1 MIRPD
6 LSRLSP
12 EEKDALILAL
22 LDRIAVLEAKLG
34 EPPKTP
40 ANSSLPPSRGQKANR
55 PPRPKRP
62 RRKRQG
68 PGVTRPRAAA
78 PDRTVDCYAERCQD
92 CGLALDGAGQ
102 RLRQAYDHIDLPPVR
117 PVVTRVRIFGR
128 RCPCC
133 RRRVRG
139 LPPAGLLP
147 GSPFGASIQA
157 MLAYLHHHHA
167 IAYDRL
173 TRLMSELFGLDISE
187 GAIANAL
194 RRAGRPLAQAEQAI
208 VTKLREAEVIG
219 CGETGAKLST
229 DTLGTRMAW
238 EWVLVSDRAVL
249 HRIHPSRGRAA
260 IDELMAEHRPRCW
273 VADRW
278 AAQQDRAETHQL
290 CLAHV
295 LRDVQYAIDAGDAA
309 FAPALRRLL
318 CWAIAVGR
326 RRADLKDTTLAQYH
340 AKAERRL
347 DRVLALPV
355 MTEAGADLLRQ
366 TKRWR
371 RQVFTFMT
379 DRQVPPTN
387 NGAERALRPS
397 VVFRKVTNGFR
408 SLWGADVHALTRSV
422 IGTARL
428 NGVAA
433 HQAIVN
439 ALNGTVS
446 FAA

>member
-1 MIRPD
+1 MPRPD

-40 ANSSLPPSRGQKANR
+40 ENSSLPPSRGRKAN
-55 PPRPKRP
+55 RPKRP
-62 RRKRQG
+62 RRKRNG
-68 PGVTRPRAAA
+68 PGVTRARAAD
-78 PDRTVDCYAERCQD
+78 PDRIIECYAERCRH
-92 CGLALDGAGQ
+92 CGLSLDGAGQ
-102 RLRQAYDHIDLPPVR
+102 RLRQAYDHIDLPPLR

-133 RRRVRG
+133 RHRVRG
-139 LPPAGLLP
+139 VPPAGLSP
-147 GSPFGASIQA
+147 GSPFGVSIQA

-167 IAYDRL
+167 VAYDRL
-173 TRLMSELFGLDISE
+173 KRLMDELFGLAISE

-194 RRAGRPLAQAEQAI
+194 RRARGPLTRAEAQIAA
-208 VTKLREAEVIG
+208 KLREAAVIG
-219 CGETGAKLST
+219 CDETGARLST

-238 EWVLVSDRAVL
+238 EWVLVSERAVL
-249 HRIHPSRGRAA
+249 HRIYPSRGRAV
-260 IDELMAEHRPRCW
+260 IDDLLAGHRPRCW

-295 LRDVQYAIDAGDAA
+295 LRDVQYAIDAGEAA

-326 RRADLKDTTLAQYH
+326 RRADLKDATLAQYR
-340 AKAERRL
+340 ARAERRL

-355 MTEAGADLLRQ
+355 TTKAGADLLRQ

-371 RQVFTFMT
+371 SQFFTFMT

-408 SLWGADVHALTRSV
+408 SLWGADVHALTRSL

>member
-22 LDRIAVLEAKLG
+22 LDRIAVLEAKPG

-78 PDRTVDCYAERCQD
+78 PDQTVDCYAERCQD

-173 TRLMSELFGLDISE
+173 ARLMSELFGLDISE

-194 RRAGRPLAQAEQAI
+194 RRAGQPLAQAEQAI

-219 CGETGAKLST
+219 CDETGARLST
-229 DTLGTRMAW
+229 TPWA
-238 EWVLVSDRAVL
+238 
-249 HRIHPSRGRAA
+249 RGW
-260 IDELMAEHRPRCW
+260 PGNGCW
-273 VADRW
+273 
-278 AAQQDRAETHQL
+278 
-290 CLAHV
+290 
-295 LRDVQYAIDAGDAA
+295 
-309 FAPALRRLL
+309 
-318 CWAIAVGR
+318 
-326 RRADLKDTTLAQYH
+326 
-340 AKAERRL
+340 
-347 DRVLALPV
+347 
-355 MTEAGADLLRQ
+355 
-366 TKRWR
+366 
-371 RQVFTFMT
+371 
-379 DRQVPPTN
+379 
-387 NGAERALRPS
+387 
-397 VVFRKVTNGFR
+397 
-408 SLWGADVHALTRSV
+408 
-422 IGTARL
+422 
-428 NGVAA
+428 
-433 HQAIVN
+433 
-439 ALNGTVS
+439 
-446 FAA
+446 